1 MTAARDLFSTLLESV
16 RVLAALPI
24 VEMLRRLQG
33 PAPGLARC
41 RAQGRGRPARGPA
54 ARARLRRAIAWV
66 DRCLPGGGC
75 YRRVMLEMA
84 LDPAAAR
91 EPFRIGLHR
100 RGNRVDGH
108 AWLANRRGNGTR
120 YDVEIEL

>member
-33 PAPGLARC
+33 
-41 RAQGRGRPARGPA
+41 PARGPA